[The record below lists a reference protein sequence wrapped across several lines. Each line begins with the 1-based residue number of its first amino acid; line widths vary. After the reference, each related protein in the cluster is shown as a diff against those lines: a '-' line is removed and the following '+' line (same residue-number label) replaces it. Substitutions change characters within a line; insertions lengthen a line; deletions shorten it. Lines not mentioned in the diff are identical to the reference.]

1 MLERVDKD
9 ETVKITVVISREAG
23 NWIGLQKV
31 ELGKTRAK
39 YIEDLVLAD
48 KSFVQGDSKVAEAA
62 LEDLGY
68 AGEVE

>member
-23 NWIGLQKV
+23 DWIGIQKV

-48 KSFVQGDSKVAEAA
+48 KLKEGKGISDGIRVSDGGQD
-62 LEDLGY
+62 
-68 AGEVE
+68 